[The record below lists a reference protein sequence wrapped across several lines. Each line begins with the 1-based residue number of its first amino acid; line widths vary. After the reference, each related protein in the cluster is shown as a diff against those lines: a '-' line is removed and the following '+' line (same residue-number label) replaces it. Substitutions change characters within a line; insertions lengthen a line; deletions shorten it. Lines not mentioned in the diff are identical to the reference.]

1 MARVLVTGG
10 SAGIGQAVA
19 EQLIKQGH
27 EVICTSRSVQSGQS
41 AVEWFTLD
49 LSEPESVN
57 AFCQSPV
64 WDEPID
70 AIFNNAGFGLIA
82 PIESASDEAIR
93 QQFEANYFGTMAIT
107 RRAMEHFRQRGRGR
121 LMVNTSIGGRMAFPY
136 FGYYNATKHALEASY
151 EALWYECRGSDIQI
165 KIIEPGFTQTNFA
178 THGMQMSGETSPYHV
193 NGLSWL
199 AQSMR
204 DGTTAT
210 PPTEIAPVI
219 VNALFDNKHTLRY
232 HAGKH
237 SGSLL
242 LLRKLLP
249 DSWFQ
254 ALICRAVL
262 RGQKST

>member
-1 MARVLVTGG
+1 
-10 SAGIGQAVA
+10 
-19 EQLIKQGH
+19 
-27 EVICTSRSVQSGQS
+27 
-41 AVEWFTLD
+41 
-49 LSEPESVN
+49 
-57 AFCQSPV
+57 
-64 WDEPID
+64 
-70 AIFNNAGFGLIA
+70 
-82 PIESASDEAIR
+82 
-93 QQFEANYFGTMAIT
+93 
-107 RRAMEHFRQRGRGR
+107 
-121 LMVNTSIGGRMAFPY
+121 MAFPY

-178 THGMQMSGETSPYHV
+178 THGMKVSGETSPYHG

-204 DGTTAT
+204 EGTTAT

-219 VNALFDNKHTLRY
+219 VSALFDNKKTLRY

-254 ALICRAVL
+254 ALISRAVL
-262 RGQKST
+262 RGQQST